1 MDTISKEDV
10 LNIMENVSIPV
21 IKTQQILLSEKRR
34 KPGRPTKKIEG
45 PEIEIAGI
53 INSPD
58 DENNQIELIYNR
70 PIDFKQLF
78 TFFKSIKAQTLFLHF
93 TPDKFRIFV
102 YDATKNNRFVVGF
115 DCNKL
120 NSYYCSA
127 QEQPL
132 VLVLNYENV
141 EKIFNTIDK
150 NCYKMCI
157 IYQKDDDR
165 LSISFIDNEMGEKC
179 SYKVNLSFYELN
191 PELYA
196 ALDYLNPDLY
206 PLSFQLTTKSFKQT
220 IQKVQPY
227 SDNLVI
233 VKLGDNHLNISFS
246 ELTVGFVETYS
257 DRDRINLISNIDP
270 TQLFKCRVKITRL
283 TSLANAMITDSVQL
297 YCREKESILA
307 KFKYNVITINAII
320 PVNVNQ
326 N

>member
-1 MDTISKEDV
+1 MTTISKEDV
-10 LNIMENVSIPV
+10 LSVMENASIPV
-21 IKTQQILLSEKRR
+21 INPQVILSEKRR

-45 PEIEIAGI
+45 PEIEVAGI
-53 INSPD
+53 ISSPD
-58 DENNQIELIYNR
+58 DDNNQIELIYNR

-93 TPDKFRIFV
+93 MRDRFRIFV
-102 YDATKNNRFVVGF
+102 YDATKNNRFVVEF

-120 NSYYCSA
+120 NSYYCNT
-127 QEQPL
+127 QDTL
-132 VLVLNYENV
+132 ILVLNYENV
-141 EKIFNTIDK
+141 EKIFNSIDK

-157 IYQKDDDR
+157 IYQRDDDR
-165 LSISFIDNEMGEKC
+165 LSISFIDNEMGKKC

-233 VKLGDNHLNISFS
+233 IKLGDNHLNISFS
-246 ELTVGFVETYS
+246 ELTVCFVETYS
-257 DRDRINLISNIDP
+257 DRDRIHLISNIES
-270 TQLFKCRVKITRL
+270 TQLFKCRVKISRL

-297 YCREKESILA
+297 YCREKDSILA

-320 PVNVNQ
+320 PVYDIQ